1 VILRLRA
8 PRGTLLRYA
17 VWRGSTGEI
26 MRTESWVGVTAML
39 LMMLVG
45 AVGAEQQQCRSVIPS
60 NVDVPRDLERI
71 LERIYS
77 RSPAF
82 QAQCERIG
90 KAVNLRVRVRINAV
104 IPSRCRAFTIVQ
116 RRGREIRADVHL
128 PVSSHLAELV
138 AHEFEH
144 VIEQI
149 EGLNL
154 RKLAR
159 AKGSGVHE
167 MDRQVFETDR
177 AQAAGRVVAAEASD
191 YRRTPAAD

>member
-1 VILRLRA
+1 
-8 PRGTLLRYA
+8 
-17 VWRGSTGEI
+17 
-26 MRTESWVGVTAML
+26 MRTASWVSMTAML
-39 LMMLVG
+39 LMMFVG
-45 AVGAEQQQCRSVIPS
+45 ATGAEQEQCRQSPIPS
-60 NVDVPRDLERI
+60 NIDVPCDLKRI
-71 LERIYS
+71 FQRIHD
-77 RSPAF
+77 RSPVF

-90 KAVNLRVRVRINAV
+90 KAVNLRVRVRIDTA

-116 RRGREIRADVHL
+116 RRGTRILSDVHL

-159 AKGSGVHE
+159 VKGSGVHE
-167 MDRQVFETDR
+167 VDRQVFETDR
-177 AQAAGRVVAAEASD
+177 AQAAGRVVAAEAS
-191 YRRTPAAD
+191 YHRRTPAAD